1 MKKIDLHIHT
11 KSSISDSDFE
21 FSLPKLKEYVE
32 SLNIDCIAI
41 TNHNLFDLEQF
52 NEILDELEITVLP
65 GIEINLEKG
74 HLLLISENNEL
85 EDFESRCVKV
95 EKLIENPRDFI
106 SIETLKEIFPDLNR
120 YLLIPHY
127 DKNPIIRPETLEKLK
142 ENINAGEVT
151 SPKKFKYCIKDANS
165 LTPVLFSDLRFKTEM
180 TSFSPRQTYI
190 DIDETSIRAIKTCFA
205 DKSKTFL
212 TEEEGHS
219 FFQVFQ
225 NGQKLSNGLNVIL
238 GKRSS
243 GKSYTLRRIF
253 NDFENVKY
261 IQQFEL
267 LEKDEEKDK
276 KRFNELLNTKQS
288 SVSEE
293 FLKEFKSVLED
304 VVQIDEK
311 ESSIKIQ
318 KYLDSVLKVAAE
330 EEKKDVYSKCA
341 LFNESKF
348 TESDNETL
356 KKLIEATGLLIEN
369 KEYRNLI
376 DRHVSVDEL
385 KKLIIDLMLKYR
397 EQQELNHKRL
407 WVNSIISNVK
417 GELQSNTAYSSI
429 EDLDVYNIQLEKQK
443 LKKFERIVDL
453 IKTDR
458 IIKQSEVRRFKI
470 IANTRKFSGAQELLD
485 KSGRKTRFKDAF
497 DKYSNPL
504 EYLNELKQIDVLAET
519 DYYKYF
525 VEIEYNILNEHGV
538 EVSGGERSEFNLLQ
552 KIQNA
557 HHFDML
563 LIDEPE
569 SSFDNLFL
577 KNEVNEQIKEI
588 AKTIPVVI
596 VTHNNTVGASIQPDY
611 LLYTTREIVGK
622 EAIYKIF
629 SGHPASTILKSIEG
643 EEISNYDIMLNCLE
657 AGDLAYNK
665 RNQSY
670 ETLKN

>member
-21 FSLPKLKEYVE
+21 FSLSKLKEYVE
-32 SLNIDCIAI
+32 TLKLDCIAI
-41 TNHNLFDLEQF
+41 TNHNLFDLDQYQKILE
-52 NEILDELEITVLP
+52 EISITVLP

-74 HLLLISENNEL
+74 HLLLISENKEL
-85 EDFESRCVKV
+85 EDFESRCTKV
-95 EKLIENPRDFI
+95 EKLIENPKDYI
-106 SIETLKEIFPDLNR
+106 SIEVLKEIFPDLNR

-127 DKNPIIRPETLEKLK
+127 DKKPIIRPETIDELK
-142 ENINAGEVT
+142 ENISAGEVT
-151 SPKKFKYCIKDANS
+151 SPKKFKYCIKDSDS
-165 LTPVLFSDLRFKTEM
+165 LTPVLFSDLRFKSEM
-180 TSFSPRQTYI
+180 SDFSPRQTFI
-190 DIDETSIRAIKTCFA
+190 DIDETSLRAIKICLA

-219 FFQVFQ
+219 FFQVFE

-243 GKSYTLRRIF
+243 GKSYTLKRIV
-253 NDFENVKY
+253 NEFENVKY
-261 IQQFEL
+261 IEQFEL

-293 FLKEFKSVLED
+293 YLKEFKLVLED
-304 VVQIDEK
+304 VIKIDEK
-311 ESSIKIQ
+311 ENITNVEN
-318 KYLDSVLKVAAE
+318 YLDSLLKVASE
-330 EEKKDVYSKCA
+330 EEKKDNYSRCV

-348 TESDNETL
+348 IESDNGTL
-356 KKLIEATGLLIEN
+356 KKLIEATELLIKN
-369 KEYRNLI
+369 KEYRDLI
-376 DRHVSVDEL
+376 NKHVSLQEL
-385 KKLIIDLMLKYR
+385 KSLIIDLILKLR
-397 EQQELNHKRL
+397 EQQELNQKRL

-429 EDLDVYNIQLEKQK
+429 EEIDLYNIQLEKKK
-443 LKKFERIVDL
+443 LEKFKKIVDL
-453 IKTDR
+453 VQTEKV
-458 IIKQSEVRRFKI
+458 IKQSEVRRFKI
-470 IANTRKFSGAQELLD
+470 VANTRRFYGAQELLD
-485 KSGRKTRFKDAF
+485 KCGRKARFKDAF
-497 DKYSNPL
+497 DKYTSPL
-504 EYLNELKQIDVLAET
+504 KYLNELEQIDVLAET

-596 VTHNNTVGASIQPDY
+596 VTHNNTVGASIQPNY
-611 LLYTTREIVGK
+611 LLYTKREIIDK
-622 EAIYKIF
+622 KAIYKIF
-629 SGHPASTILKSIEG
+629 SGHPAATILKSIDG

-665 RNQSY
+665 RSKSY

>member
-85 EDFESRCVKV
+85 EDFESRCAKV
-95 EKLIENPRDFI
+95 EKLIENPKDYI
-106 SIETLKEIFPDLNR
+106 SIEVLKEIFPDLNR

-151 SPKKFKYCIKDANS
+151 SPKKFKYCIKDAYS
-165 LTPVLFSDLRFKTEM
+165 LTPVLFSDLRFKNEM

-190 DIDETSIRAIKTCFA
+190 DIDETSIRAIKTCLA

-219 FFQVFQ
+219 FFQVFE
-225 NGQKLSNGLNVIL
+225 NSQKLSNGLNVIL

-304 VVQIDEK
+304 IVQIDEK
-311 ESSIKIQ
+311 ENSIKIK

-356 KKLIEATGLLIEN
+356 KKTN
-369 KEYRNLI
+369 
-376 DRHVSVDEL
+376 
-385 KKLIIDLMLKYR
+385 
-397 EQQELNHKRL
+397 
-407 WVNSIISNVK
+407 
-417 GELQSNTAYSSI
+417 
-429 EDLDVYNIQLEKQK
+429 
-443 LKKFERIVDL
+443 
-453 IKTDR
+453 
-458 IIKQSEVRRFKI
+458 
-470 IANTRKFSGAQELLD
+470 
-485 KSGRKTRFKDAF
+485 
-497 DKYSNPL
+497 
-504 EYLNELKQIDVLAET
+504 
-519 DYYKYF
+519 
-525 VEIEYNILNEHGV
+525 
-538 EVSGGERSEFNLLQ
+538 
-552 KIQNA
+552 
-557 HHFDML
+557 
-563 LIDEPE
+563 
-569 SSFDNLFL
+569 
-577 KNEVNEQIKEI
+577 
-588 AKTIPVVI
+588 
-596 VTHNNTVGASIQPDY
+596 
-611 LLYTTREIVGK
+611 
-622 EAIYKIF
+622 
-629 SGHPASTILKSIEG
+629 
-643 EEISNYDIMLNCLE
+643 
-657 AGDLAYNK
+657 
-665 RNQSY
+665 
-670 ETLKN
+670 

>member
-21 FSLPKLKEYVE
+21 FSLSKLKEYVE

-65 GIEINLEKG
+65 GVEINLEKG
-74 HLLLISENNEL
+74 HLLLISENDEL
-85 EDFESRCVKV
+85 EDFESRCAKV
-95 EKLIENPRDFI
+95 EKLIKNPKDFI
-106 SIETLKEIFPDLNR
+106 SIEVLKEIFPDLNR

-127 DKNPIIRPETLEKLK
+127 DKKPIIRPETLEKLK

-151 SPKKFKYCIKDANS
+151 SPKKFKYCIKDSNS

-180 TSFSPRQTYI
+180 KSFSPRQTYI

-219 FFQVFQ
+219 FFQVFE

-243 GKSYTLRRIF
+243 GKSYTLKRIF

-261 IQQFEL
+261 IKQFEL

-311 ESSIKIQ
+311 ENSIKIE

-341 LFNESKF
+341 LFNEIKF
-348 TESDNETL
+348 TESNNETL
-356 KKLIEATGLLIEN
+356 KKLIEATKLLIEN
-369 KEYRNLI
+369 KEYRDLI
-376 DRHVSVDEL
+376 DKHVAVDEL
-385 KKLIIDLMLKYR
+385 KNLIIDLILKYR

-429 EDLDVYNIQLEKQK
+429 EDLNVYDIQLEKQK
-443 LKKFERIVDL
+443 LNKFEKIVDL
-453 IKTDR
+453 IKKEDVG
-458 IIKQSEVRRFKI
+458 IKI
-470 IANTRKFSGAQELLD
+470 YLD
-485 KSGRKTRFKDAF
+485 GWV
-497 DKYSNPL
+497 NL
-504 EYLNELKQIDVLAET
+504 E
-519 DYYKYF
+519 
-525 VEIEYNILNEHGV
+525 
-538 EVSGGERSEFNLLQ
+538 
-552 KIQNA
+552 
-557 HHFDML
+557 
-563 LIDEPE
+563 
-569 SSFDNLFL
+569 
-577 KNEVNEQIKEI
+577 
-588 AKTIPVVI
+588 
-596 VTHNNTVGASIQPDY
+596 
-611 LLYTTREIVGK
+611 
-622 EAIYKIF
+622 
-629 SGHPASTILKSIEG
+629 ILKK
-643 EEISNYDIMLNCLE
+643 
-657 AGDLAYNK
+657 DL
-665 RNQSY
+665 
-670 ETLKN
+670 